1 MPLDG
6 ESLLHAK
13 CSRLSWRGIL
23 LLAVV
28 ASIIRNDSHSDNVVP
43 RTTSIPRIQ
52 RKESLVSL
60 FFIAILLKKKLA
72 FERFWLYKALLTEWI
87 GLIGMP
93 DDS

>member
-1 MPLDG
+1 M
-6 ESLLHAK
+6 LLHARSSMS
-13 CSRLSWRGIL
+13 SRTGIL

-28 ASIIRNDSHSDNVVP
+28 ASIIRNDSDSDDVVH

-60 FFIAILLKKKLA
+60 FFIAILLKKMLA
-72 FERFWLYKALLTEWI
+72 FERFWLYKARLTEWI